1 MIGVL
6 KAMINVIFEI
16 FAMLTFPIAM
26 PTFVFLHIVAIP
38 AFVICL
44 FLYIAL
50 KTMDK
55 MGKRDFSRAIHRTKC
70 ILLASAV
77 IDFIGMLFIVGM
89 TIIYELSSKKGSY
102 LNEDLLPILILPA
115 LIGLI
120 LFIIVNIGAKI
131 GCSWITQSRR
141 KILNVISLIPIAVFL
156 MFYDFFLMDT
166 VRQF

>member
-16 FAMLTFPIAM
+16 FAMLTFPIAI

-77 IDFIGMLFIVGM
+77 IDFIGILYLISLFNKAFAEYENYLEKIV
-89 TIIYELSSKKGSY
+89 
-102 LNEDLLPILILPA
+102 LPILILPA
-115 LIGLI
+115 LIGLVS
-120 LFIIVNIGAKI
+120 FIIVNICAKI
-131 GCSWITQSRR
+131 GCSWITQLRR

-156 MFYDFFLMDT
+156 IYYDFMILVVSIQM
-166 VRQF
+166 